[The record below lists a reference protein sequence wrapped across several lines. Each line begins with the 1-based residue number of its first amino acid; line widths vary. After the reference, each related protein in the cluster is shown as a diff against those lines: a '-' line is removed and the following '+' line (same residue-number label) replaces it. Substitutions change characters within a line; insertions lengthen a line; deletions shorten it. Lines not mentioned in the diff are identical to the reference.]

1 MLSDLKFLVPLSVS
15 VMVLN
20 SVSIWLVNKTR
31 GVRKKSTSRIL
42 ISLLVSD
49 MLIGAV
55 VIPTRVIDVLL
66 HQSAVFPYIYAYL
79 LFVAAFNVFVLTWDR
94 YTSIGRPLQ
103 WKFVGNGRISK
114 ILVAVWVVPAVISLM
129 PLAWVH
135 NSVSSSILPLIYRYL
150 LVTIL
155 LVVILVVS
163 IFQGLL
169 VYELHC
175 FWYGKRD
182 KDAARLS
189 AGAGNGSP
197 RKRNG
202 SLRKRVASLALIVG
216 VSFGTIA
223 TWLPTIVLNFRPEF
237 MTTWVAK
244 LSLYSF
250 FINSL
255 VDPILVIAFNFEAYL
270 VNTARNR
277 RLAMKKRMKY
287 IKETELQ
294 FAKRGAKK
302 S

>member
-55 VIPTRVIDVLL
+55 VIPTRVIDVLCTKAL
-66 HQSAVFPYIYAYL
+66 YSRGSLGRSGCDQFDATCMGAQQCQQLDFAV
-79 LFVAAFNVFVLTWDR
+79 
-94 YTSIGRPLQ
+94 
-103 WKFVGNGRISK
+103 
-114 ILVAVWVVPAVISLM
+114 
-129 PLAWVH
+129 
-135 NSVSSSILPLIYRYL
+135 IYRYL